1 MNQKL
6 YGFHTLEDEGFEE
19 VVKTILFSKYL
30 NPKLDLSDFGFSPKH
45 VNHKK

>member
-19 VVKTILFSKYL
+19 VVKTILFLKYL
-30 NPKLDLSDFGFSPKH
+30 RLIEIRFI
-45 VNHKK
+45 